1 MSIYSDKL
9 VHMNINFTKMHGL
22 GNDFMVIDAIH
33 QKLSLTDSIVRQ
45 LADRRRGVGFDQLL
59 VVEPATQPGIDFTYR
74 IFNADGA
81 EVGQCGNGAR
91 CFARFVTDKE
101 LINKDNIT
109 VMTKSGL
116 LELHLEKDEMI
127 RVNMGKPDFE
137 PKNIPFEAKM
147 RSSSYNLDIQG
158 KEYSVSVV
166 SIGNPHAVLIVNDCA
181 KAPVNEIGPV
191 IQDLALFP
199 EGVNVGFMQILNADE
214 ISLRV
219 YERGAG
225 ETQACGS
232 GACAAMVCGRNLG
245 KLNQDVTVHLHGG
258 DLKINWEHETAP
270 VYMTGTA
277 TSVYEGQISL

>member
-1 MSIYSDKL
+1 MD
-9 VHMNINFTKMHGL
+9 INFTKMHGL

-33 QKLSLTDSIVRQ
+33 QELNLTGSVVRQ

-59 VVEPATQPGIDFTYR
+59 IVEPSSQSGIDFTYR

-91 CFARFVTDKE
+91 CFARFVIDKG
-101 LINKDNIT
+101 LINKDNIA

-116 LELHLEKDEMI
+116 LELHLEKDGMI
-127 RVNMGKPDFE
+127 RVNMGKPDFD
-137 PKNIPFEAKM
+137 PKNVPFEAKM
-147 RSSSYNLDIQG
+147 RSSSYNLDIEG
-158 KEYSVSVV
+158 KEYSLSAV

-181 KAPVNEIGPV
+181 KAPVNEVGPL

-219 YERGAG
+219 FERGAG

-245 KLNQDVTVHLHGG
+245 KLNQEVTVHLHGG

-277 TSVYEGQISL
+277 TSVYEGHISL